1 MRVIVIAALLGTIL
15 SLFLSPLAVVAT
27 ESKIS
32 NSYTDISV
40 EEAHGLI
47 NTTSTLL
54 ILDVRTLEEF
64 EEGHIISSVLIPLAD
79 LEDRADELP
88 TDNHTPILVYC
99 RSGGRS
105 ASASAILVSMGYDQ
119 VYNLVGGFLAW
130 KSAGYPYE
138 KGNPTETDN
147 SAPVETTSQLPSSDD
162 ERTSLP
168 ILFALLGLVSGLWL
182 RQKKKHRSTE
192 K

>member
-15 SLFLSPLAVVAT
+15 SLSSSPLAMLTT
-27 ESKIS
+27 ESKTS

-40 EEAHGLI
+40 EEAHVLI
-47 NTTSTLL
+47 NATSTLY

-64 EEGHIISSVLIPLAD
+64 IEGHIISSVLIPLAD
-79 LEDRADELP
+79 LADRADELP

-105 ASASAILVSMGYDQ
+105 ASASEILVSLDYDQ
-119 VYNLVGGFLAW
+119 VYNVLGGFLAW

-138 KGNPTETDN
+138 TGNPTETES
-147 SAPVETTSQLPSSDD
+147 SAPAETTSQLPSNENGSSDD
-162 ERTSLP
+162 AKISLP
-168 ILFALLGLVSGLWL
+168 LLFSLLGLLSGFWL
-182 RQKKKHRSTE
+182 RHKKN
-192 K
+192 